1 MGGSG
6 DRKGRRRTREKRRR
20 APRAAPRR
28 RRRHRVPSPAAP
40 VFSPLLPSPAR
51 ARCRRRRGR
60 GGMAQAQVAVLLLSL
75 LLLFGREAG
84 PRQSIVLL
92 HPLFSVRAQE
102 GEGKP
107 GPLGG
112 GGGGNNN
119 NSNNGGSTLHCG
131 CFLPL
136 QVGVGVLF
144 FHLADSTLFFIS
156 LFLFLATRRR
166 RQGSSRPNGGSRLG
180 VQEEEG
186 PGPRLGRGVP
196 RPLVARERGLEYDVV
211 ARRGTRGVLVVH
223 AAKKALVLG
232 QCSRRFETDHTVFG
246 LERGGGRERES
257 MTYYSNTYYADPCER
272 GHQRMMMP

>member
-6 DRKGRRRTREKRRR
+6 DDRKGRRTREKRRR

-28 RRRHRVPSPAAP
+28 RRHRVPSPAAT
-40 VFSPLLPSPAR
+40 VLPLLPSPAR
-51 ARCRRRRGR
+51 ARCRRRGR

-75 LLLFGREAG
+75 LLLFRREAG

-92 HPLFSVRAQE
+92 HPLFSVRAQG
-102 GEGKP
+102 GERKP

-112 GGGGNNN
+112 DNN

-131 CFLPL
+131 CFLPPK
-136 QVGVGVLF
+136 VGVGVLF
-144 FHLADSTLFFIS
+144 LHLADSTLFFPF

-166 RQGSSRPNGGSRLG
+166 RQGSPRPSGGSRLG

-186 PGPRLGRGVP
+186 PGPRLGWGVP
-196 RPLVARERGLEYDVV
+196 RPLVARERGLEYVV

-232 QCSRRFETDHTVFG
+232 QCSRRFETDHSVFG
-246 LERGGGRERES
+246 LEGGGEGENR
-257 MTYYSNTYYADPCER
+257 
-272 GHQRMMMP
+272 